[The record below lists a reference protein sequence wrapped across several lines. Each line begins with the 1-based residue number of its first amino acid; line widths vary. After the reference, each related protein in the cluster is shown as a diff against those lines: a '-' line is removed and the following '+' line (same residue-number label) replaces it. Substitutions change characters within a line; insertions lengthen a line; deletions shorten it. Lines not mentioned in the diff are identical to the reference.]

1 MVVTERGCNFI
12 LYYGAWS
19 AREARVAMIWG
30 SERKFLSE
38 RRAYFIDFFPRSKQ
52 ERRQLPQLSRFLAE
66 FVTLCRQ
73 KNLYRRSF
81 TFWSLWIIS
90 SRFSEWR
97 YSKIIRLGQ
106 YFAGFSLRHNFFLI
120 YDCELGSLLE
130 NNMVYWLLW
139 LQSCA
144 TAIEKQKCGE
154 LLCLLEPGSFSVFR
168 FIYKMMQASLEEV
181 SSHASIDS
189 TSIIQWM
196 EKQRYRMANK

>member
-1 MVVTERGCNFI
+1 MKWW
-12 LYYGAWS
+12 L
-19 AREARVAMIWG
+19 
-30 SERKFLSE
+30 LSE
-38 RRAYFIDFFPRSKQ
+38 VAISFYIMEHDQPEKPESPWSEVPKISLWKTSIFHRIFSPVKTRTTPTASIISISSWVRHT
-52 ERRQLPQLSRFLAE
+52 LSA
-66 FVTLCRQ
+66 
-73 KNLYRRSF
+73 KKLYRRSF

-90 SRFSEWR
+90 SRFSERR

-168 FIYKMMQASLEEV
+168 FIYKMMLATLEEV